1 VINLFS
7 LMLDAGI
14 PDIALERDK
23 TVMKVAR
30 NALFNEFKKLL
41 ILNMFQILER
51 FHLQLSDEEACKL
64 IVRLIESSL
73 SAKMPLLVDL
83 IHHMTQVIKY

>member
-1 VINLFS
+1 
-7 LMLDAGI
+7 MLDAGI

-41 ILNMFQILER
+41 ILNV
-51 FHLQLSDEEACKL
+51 SDIGTFPFA
-64 IVRLIESSL
+64 IVRRGSL
-73 SAKMPLLVDL
+73 QIDCASYR
-83 IHHMTQVIKY
+83 IKSFRQDAIAC